1 MKLQQLRYITEI
13 VNNNLNISSAAE
25 CLFTSQPGVS
35 KQVRLLE
42 DELGIEIFQRNG
54 NTLVAVT
61 PCGAE
66 VLSRA
71 ANILGEIES
80 IKTIASEQTMPN
92 KGKLNIAT
100 TYTQARYFLPDL
112 ISPFAKKFPEV
123 SIHIHQG
130 TPAQISESVE
140 KGESNF
146 AIATEANYLFEN
158 LIMLPCYYW
167 NRSIIIPK
175 DHPLALIKK
184 VSIQDLSAFQL
195 VTYSFG
201 FTGRSELDE
210 AFNTAGLMPKINFT
224 ATDADVIKTYVKKG
238 MGVGVIA
245 TMAVEECDHECFC
258 VIDASHLFKSSLTS
272 VGFRKNTYLRE
283 YMIDFVQRFAPHLSR
298 NLIQQA
304 IQSNYSAEVK
314 ELFSRV
320 KLPTL

>member
-1 MKLQQLRYITEI
+1 MKLQQLRYIIEI

-54 NTLVAVT
+54 NTLVSVT
-61 PCGAE
+61 PSGKKIINC
-66 VLSRA
+66 A

-80 IKTIASEQTMPN
+80 IQTIANEQTMPN

-112 ISPFAKKFPEV
+112 ILPFSKKFPEV

-140 KGESNF
+140 KGESDF

-158 LIMLPCYYW
+158 LIMLPCYFW
-167 NRSIIIPK
+167 NRSILVPK
-175 DHPLALIKK
+175 DHPLSLLEN
-184 VSIQDLSAFQL
+184 VSIEALSKFQL

-201 FTGRSELDE
+201 FTGRSELDD
-210 AFNTAGLMPKINFT
+210 AFNKAGLEPNINFT
-224 ATDADVIKTYVKKG
+224 ATDADVIKTYVEKG

-245 TMAVEECDHECFC
+245 TMAIAQSDHDNFYI
-258 VIDASHLFKSSLTS
+258 IDAAHLFKPSLIC
-272 VGFRKNTYLRE
+272 VGFRKSTYLRE
-283 YMIDFVQRFAPHLSR
+283 YMLDFVQRFAPHLSR

-314 ELFSRV
+314 ELFSQV
-320 KLPTL
+320 KLPML

>member
-1 MKLQQLRYITEI
+1 MKLQQLRYIIEI

-25 CLFTSQPGVS
+25 CLFTSQPGIS

-42 DELGIEIFQRNG
+42 DELGVEIFKRNG
-54 NTLVAVT
+54 NTLVSLTTSGKKIIGCAV
-61 PCGAE
+61 
-66 VLSRA
+66 
-71 ANILGEIES
+71 NILGEIES
-80 IKTIASEQTMPN
+80 IQTIANEQTMPN

-112 ISPFAKKFPEV
+112 ISPFSNKFPDV

-140 KGESNF
+140 KGESDF

-167 NRSIIIPK
+167 NRSIIVPK
-175 DHPLALIKK
+175 DHPLSLLEK
-184 VSIQDLSAFQL
+184 VTIEDLSKFQL

-201 FTGRSELDE
+201 FTGRSELDD
-210 AFNTAGLMPKINFT
+210 AFNKAGLMPNINFT
-224 ATDADVIKTYVKKG
+224 ATDADVIKTYVNKG

-245 TMAVEECDHECFC
+245 TMAIEKCDHDDFI
-258 VIDASHLFKSSLTS
+258 VINAAHLFKSSLTCL
-272 VGFRKNTYLRE
+272 GFRKNTYLRE
-283 YMIDFVQRFAPHLSR
+283 YMLDFVLRFAPHLSR

-304 IQSNYSAEVK
+304 IQSNYSAEVNG
-314 ELFSRV
+314 LFSQV
-320 KLPTL
+320 ELPTL

>member
-1 MKLQQLRYITEI
+1 MKLQQLRYIIEI

-42 DELGIEIFQRNG
+42 DELGIEIFKRNG
-54 NTLVAVT
+54 NTLVSLT
-61 PCGAE
+61 SSGKE
-66 VLSRA
+66 ILKRA
-71 ANILGEIES
+71 NNILGEIES
-80 IKTIASEQTMPN
+80 IKTIASEQTMPD

-112 ISPFAKKFPEV
+112 ISPFTKKYPDV

-140 KGESNF
+140 KGESDF

-167 NRSIIIPK
+167 NRSILVPK
-175 DHPLALIKK
+175 DHPLSLLDK
-184 VSIQDLSAFQL
+184 VSIENLSSFKL

-201 FTGRSELDE
+201 FTGKSELDD
-210 AFNTAGLMPKINFT
+210 AFNKAGLTPNINFT

-238 MGVGVIA
+238 LGVGVIA
-245 TMAVEECDHECFC
+245 TMAIQTCDYDDFC
-258 VIDASHLFKSSLTS
+258 IIDAAHLFKASLTS

-283 YMIDFVQRFAPHLSR
+283 YMLDFVLRFAPHLSR
-298 NLIQQA
+298 KLIQQA

-314 ELFSRV
+314 TLLSQV
-320 KLPTL
+320 DLPTL